1 MEEGMREKLGW
12 SVSVL
17 GLWICRKASGS
28 KK

>member
-1 MEEGMREKLGW
+1 MEEGMSAKLGW
-12 SVSVL
+12 NVWVL